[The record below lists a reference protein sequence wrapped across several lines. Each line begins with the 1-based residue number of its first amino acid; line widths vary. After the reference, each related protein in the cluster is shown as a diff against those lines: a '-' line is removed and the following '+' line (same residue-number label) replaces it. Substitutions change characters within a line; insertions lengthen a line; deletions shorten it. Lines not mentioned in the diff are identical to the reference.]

1 MGLRAI
7 RGSFSCTRKAASR
20 PSPGGILPARDFSRE
35 QGNPMNRR
43 DFIAVLGGGATWPL
57 TANAQKRMPTV
68 GVLWHAGNAQEEEVY
83 LSVVQKAFH
92 DLGYVEGR
100 NIGLLHRFP
109 AETPALFE
117 RFAKDL
123 ANRKVDAI
131 IAVTGR
137 SAREVKRAT
146 NTIPTV
152 FVVVPDPIGA
162 GLVDSL
168 ARPRGNLTGLS
179 LTAIDLSGKRLEL
192 LKEAIGSLTRVGLLA
207 DLIEPAAQSFLTAS
221 RNAAAALGI
230 STVVQEAAALDDIAP
245 AFERFRQDGVD
256 AAILGPGSM
265 LFNERARI
273 GHLALTYKLPTLVN
287 VAEMLPHGALMSYG
301 RTSPSF
307 SAGPWPMSTGSSRV
321 PRSRIF
327 RSSSRPG

>member
-1 MGLRAI
+1 M
-7 RGSFSCTRKAASR
+7 
-20 PSPGGILPARDFSRE
+20 
-35 QGNPMNRR
+35 
-43 DFIAVLGGGATWPL
+43 AVLSAGATWPL
-57 TANAQKRMPTV
+57 TANAQKRLPTV
-68 GVLWHAGNAQEEEVY
+68 GVLWHAGSAQEEEVY
-83 LSVVQKAFH
+83 LSVMQKAFR

-100 NIGLLHRFP
+100 NVELLHRYP

-123 ANRKVDAI
+123 TDRKVDAI

-137 SAREVKRAT
+137 SAWEVKRAT

-179 LTAIDLSGKRLEL
+179 LIGIDLSGKRLEL

-221 RNAAAALGI
+221 QTAAAALGI
-230 STVVQEAAALDDIAP
+230 STVVQEAATPDDIGR

-265 LFNERARI
+265 LFNERAWI
-273 GHLALTYKLPTLVN
+273 GQLALTYKLPILVN

-301 RTSPSF
+301 QDFPEFFRRAVGYVDRILKGAKPADLPVEQPTRLKLTINVK
-307 SAGPWPMSTGSSRV
+307 AARV
-321 PRSRIF
+321 LGLLIPETLLTRADEVIE
-327 RSSSRPG
+327 

>member
-1 MGLRAI
+1 
-7 RGSFSCTRKAASR
+7 
-20 PSPGGILPARDFSRE
+20 
-35 QGNPMNRR
+35 MNRR
-43 DFIAVLGGGATWPL
+43 DFIAVLSGVATWPL
-57 TANAQKRMPTV
+57 TVNAQNRKPTV
-68 GVLWHAGNAQEEEVY
+68 GVLWHAGSAQEEEVY

-100 NIGLLHRFP
+100 NIAFLHRFP

-123 ANRKVDAI
+123 VDRKVDAI

-168 ARPRGNLTGLS
+168 ARPGGNLTGLS
-179 LTAIDLSGKRLEL
+179 LIGIDLSGKRLEL
-192 LKEAIGSLTRVGLLA
+192 LKEAMGSLTRVGLLA

-221 RNAAAALGI
+221 RKLRRPLAFRPWFRRLPPRTTLPGPSRGSGRMVSMPQSSGRDPCC
-230 STVVQEAAALDDIAP
+230 STSG
-245 AFERFRQDGVD
+245 R
-256 AAILGPGSM
+256 GS
-265 LFNERARI
+265 
-273 GHLALTYKLPTLVN
+273 GTWP
-287 VAEMLPHGALMSYG
+287 S
-301 RTSPSF
+301 RTSS
-307 SAGPWPMSTGSSRV
+307 
-321 PRSRIF
+321 
-327 RSSSRPG
+327 RSSSMSPRCSRTVP

>member
-1 MGLRAI
+1 
-7 RGSFSCTRKAASR
+7 
-20 PSPGGILPARDFSRE
+20 
-35 QGNPMNRR
+35 MNRR
-43 DFIAVLGGGATWPL
+43 NFIAVLSSAASWPL
-57 TANAQKRMPTV
+57 TVNAQKRMPTV
-68 GVLWHAGNAQEEEVY
+68 GVLWHAGSAQEEEVY
-83 LSVVQKAFH
+83 LNVMQKAFH
-92 DLGYVEGR
+92 DLGYAEGR
-100 NIGLLHRFP
+100 NIELLHRFP
-109 AETPALFE
+109 AETPVLFE
-117 RFAKDL
+117 RFARDL
-123 ANRKVDAI
+123 ADQKVDAI

-179 LTAIDLSGKRLEL
+179 LIGIDLSGKRLEL

-207 DLIEPAAQSFLTAS
+207 DLIEPAAQSFLAAS
-221 RNAAAALGI
+221 RNAAATFGI
-230 STVVQEAAALDDIAP
+230 STVVQEAASPGDIAR

-273 GHLALTYKLPTLVN
+273 GHLALTYKLPILVN

-301 RTSPSF
+301 QDFPEFFRRAVTY
-307 SAGPWPMSTGSSRV
+307 V
-321 PRSRIF
+321 DRILKGTKVEDLPVEQPTQLKLTINVEAA
-327 RSSSRPG
+327 RALDLLIPETLLARADEVIE

>member
-1 MGLRAI
+1 
-7 RGSFSCTRKAASR
+7 
-20 PSPGGILPARDFSRE
+20 
-35 QGNPMNRR
+35 MNRR
-43 DFIAVLGGGATWPL
+43 DFMAVLGGGATWPL
-57 TANAQKRMPTV
+57 TANAQKRLPTV
-68 GVLWHAGNAQEEEVY
+68 GVLWHAGSAQEEEVY
-83 LSVVQKAFH
+83 LSVMQKAFH

-100 NIGLLHRFP
+100 NIEFLHRFP

-123 ANRKVDAI
+123 ADRKVDAI
-131 IAVTGR
+131 IAVTAR

-152 FVVVPDPIGA
+152 FVAGDPIGT
-162 GLVDSL
+162 GLIDSL
-168 ARPRGNLTGLS
+168 ARPQGNLTGLS

-221 RNAAAALGI
+221 QHAASALGI
-230 STVVQEAAALDDIAP
+230 STVVQEAAAPDDIAP

-265 LFNERARI
+265 LFNERARV
-273 GHLALTYKLPTLVN
+273 GHLALTYKIPILVN
-287 VAEMLPHGALMSYG
+287 LAEMLPHGALMSYG
-301 RTSPSF
+301 QDFPEIIRR
-307 SAGPWPMSTGSSRV
+307 AVAYADRILKGARV
-321 PRSRIF
+321 EDLPIEQPTRLKLTINVKAAQVLGLLVSETLLARADEVIE
-327 RSSSRPG
+327 

>member
-1 MGLRAI
+1 
-7 RGSFSCTRKAASR
+7 
-20 PSPGGILPARDFSRE
+20 
-35 QGNPMNRR
+35 MNRR
-43 DFIAVLGGGATWPL
+43 NFIAVPSSAATWPL
-57 TANAQKRMPTV
+57 TVNAQKRMPTV
-68 GVLWHAGNAQEEEVY
+68 GVLWHAGSAQEEEVY
-83 LSVVQKAFH
+83 LSVMQKAFH
-92 DLGYVEGR
+92 DLGYEEGR
-100 NIGLLHRFP
+100 NIEFLHRFP

-123 ANRKVDAI
+123 ADRKVDAI

-152 FVVVPDPIGA
+152 FVAGDPIGT

-179 LTAIDLSGKRLEL
+179 LTVIDLSGKRLEL

-221 RNAAAALGI
+221 QNAAAALGV
-230 STVVQEAAALDDIAP
+230 STVVQEVAAPDDIAR

-265 LFNERARI
+265 LFNERARV
-273 GHLALTYKLPTLVN
+273 GHLALRYKLPILVN
-287 VAEMLPHGALMSYG
+287 LAEMLPHGALMSYG
-301 RTSPSF
+301 QDFPEIIRR
-307 SAGPWPMSTGSSRV
+307 AVAYADRILKGARV
-321 PRSRIF
+321 EDLPIEQPTRLKLTINVKAARALDLLIPETLLA
-327 RSSSRPG
+327 RADEVIE